1 MKQIITSL
9 IFIMISFS
17 AGAIGSFFTSSD
29 SNWYKNLIKPSFNP
43 PGWVFGPVWT
53 VLYIMMGISAYLI
66 WQKKDSDHL
75 AIIALIIFFIHLFF
89 NTTWSIAFFGLQN
102 PALAFINIIIL
113 LFFIITLI
121 FIFFK
126 IDKTACYLL
135 IPYLLWV
142 SFATVL
148 NYSIWQLN

>member
-17 AGAIGSFFTSSD
+17 AAAIGSFFTSSD

-43 PGWVFGPVWT
+43 PSWVFGPVWT
-53 VLYIMMGISAYLI
+53 ILYIMMGISAYLI
-66 WQKKDSDHL
+66 WGKRDENSL
-75 AIIALIIFFIHLFF
+75 AIIALIIFFIHLIF
-89 NTTWSIAFFGLQN
+89 NATWSIAFFGLQN

-142 SFATVL
+142 SFATIL